1 MSVAPDPEDIF
12 QRAKDE
18 GRRRLSMPMLEQT
31 STAFIAGVTIVFGI
45 AALGV
50 VEALVKPRLGEGLAA
65 LAGALAFGIGVVFL
79 VVGRSELF
87 SENFFDPV
95 ATAID
100 DRGGGVWQS
109 LGRLWGVT
117 FILNLVGG
125 AILITILTI
134 DGALPQGAPGALNH
148 VAEDIASKT
157 MVATAARAFFAGAL
171 VTLLS
176 YMLSAVNSVTSRI
189 IVAYMVG
196 VLLALGPFDH
206 VIVSVL
212 HLLFGILDSHA
223 VSWSDLGE
231 NLAVATVGN
240 VAGGLGL
247 ITLTHAAQVRG
258 AREQD

>member
-1 MSVAPDPEDIF
+1 MSVAPGPEEIYE
-12 QRAKDE
+12 RAKEE
-18 GRRRLSMPMLEQT
+18 GRRRLSMPMLEQM

-45 AALGV
+45 TALGV
-50 VEALVKPRLGEGLAA
+50 VEALAEPRLGAELAA
-65 LAGALAFGIGVVFL
+65 LAGALAFGIGIVFL

-100 DRGGGVWQS
+100 ERGGGVWQS

-117 FILNLVGG
+117 FVLNLVGG
-125 AILITILTI
+125 VVLIALLTI
-134 DGALPQGAPGALNH
+134 DGALPEGAPDALGH
-148 VAEDIASKT
+148 VAEDIASRT
-157 MVATAARAFFAGAL
+157 MLATAARAFFAGAL

-189 IVAYMVG
+189 LVAYMVG

-231 NLAVATVGN
+231 NLVIATVGN
-240 VAGGLGL
+240 VVGGLGL
-247 ITLTHAAQVRG
+247 ITLTHTAQVRG
-258 AREQD
+258 ARE